1 MRAARYFEVLNR
13 DVTFHEDKKAE
24 DKHDLQDE
32 ESSIFE
38 TKGSEFNTIQD
49 FEPMRAVK
57 AAELLKATS
66 NGLVKE
72 DQLDG
77 LVFEQNGQKAELT
90 IIE

>member
-1 MRAARYFEVLNR
+1 
-13 DVTFHEDKKAE
+13 
-24 DKHDLQDE
+24 
-32 ESSIFE
+32 
-38 TKGSEFNTIQD
+38 
-49 FEPMRAVK
+49 MRAVK

-72 DQLDG
+72 EQLDG